1 MLKHR
6 LFKRFILTLLI
17 LSPLVLIRLWPHES
31 LAVAGSTAVLAQD
44 GKLLRLTLAPDQRYR
59 LWLPLEEFSPTL
71 IDALKLQE
79 DRWFYYHPGINPIS
93 LLRAITATYGGG
105 AKQGASTLTMQL
117 ARLKYRLN
125 TKSPSGKLRQIG
137 LALWLE
143 ARYSK
148 HDILEA
154 YLNLAPYGR
163 NIEGAAAASLSY
175 FGKPAKALT
184 LPESL
189 TLAVIPQQPNQR
201 LGSGASL
208 TDARQRLWQRWQQR
222 YTVSPEQI
230 RLMTLPLPVKRLEQ
244 LPFRAPH
251 WVEQR
256 LADTPQQ
263 STLNT
268 TLDLQLQTLMEKQ
281 IRQYL
286 AQSST
291 RGIVNASAMLVDTRD
306 QSVRALVGSA
316 DYFNASIAGQVNGT
330 EAKRSPGSTLKPFI
344 YALGLDQ
351 GVIHPQSIL
360 RDTPSAFGP
369 YQPENFDGRF
379 VGPLSATEA
388 LIKSRNIPA
397 VWLASQLKNPSFY
410 DFLQLAGI
418 SKLKSENHYGLALVL
433 GGGEVSMVELAGLYT
448 MLMNEGRLKPL
459 RYLKENPKPRGEVLF
474 SPEASGRAL
483 SKLSKSP
490 RADGEVLLS
499 PEASWL
505 ALDMLSKNPR
515 PDGGSNAWPVAF
527 KTGTSWGF
535 RDAWTAGVV
544 GPYVLVVWLGNFD
557 GQGNPALIGLEAAAP
572 LFFRISDALA
582 LAKPADKPLP
592 RNPPMGLKRI
602 NICTASGD
610 LPNAFCPQQSSTWFI
625 PGKSPIRV
633 SSLHQPVHIDTR
645 SGLAVCPPYDAHTK
659 TEVFEFWSSDMAR
672 LFKEAGVPRRKPPH
686 IDCSGM
692 ASLGDAPKISSPLAG
707 LSYTLRLSKPDET
720 IALQAAASSEQL
732 YWFDNQI
739 YLGSAKASGLAW
751 RPQAGGWHQL
761 SVVDDQGRS
770 DSRQVK
776 VELLP

>member
-1 MLKHR
+1 LLKPR
-6 LFKRFILTLLI
+6 YLI
-17 LSPLVLIRLWPHES
+17 LSLLLGCLLIRYWPHEP

-59 LWLPLEEFSPTL
+59 LWLPLEQFSTTL
-71 IDALKLQE
+71 ITAVKLQE
-79 DRWFYYHPGINPIS
+79 DRWFYWHFGLNPVA
-93 LLRAITATYGGG
+93 LLRAITETYGGG

-125 TKSPSGKLRQIG
+125 TKTPTGKLRQIA
-137 LALWLE
+137 LALWIE

-163 NIEGAAAASLSY
+163 NIEGAAAASLVY
-175 FGKPAKALT
+175 FGKAPKLLT

-201 LGSGASL
+201 LGSGVSL
-208 TDARQRLWQRWQQR
+208 SDARQRLWQRWQVA
-222 YTVSPEQI
+222 YSASPAQI
-230 RLMTLPLPVKRLEQ
+230 QLMTLPLPVKRLEQ

-256 LADTPQQ
+256 LADTATTPVT
-263 STLNT
+263 TLNT
-268 TLDLQLQTLMEKQ
+268 TLDLQLQTLLEKHLQ
-281 IRQYL
+281 QYL
-286 AQSST
+286 AQTRS
-291 RGIVNASAMLVDTRD
+291 RGINNAVAMLVDSRD

-316 DYFNASIAGQVNGT
+316 DYFNASISGQVNGSL
-330 EAKRSPGSTLKPFI
+330 AKRSPGSTLKPLI

-351 GVIHPQSIL
+351 GVIHPATIL

-379 VGPLSATEA
+379 IGPLSATDA

-410 DFLQLAGI
+410 DFLQQAGI
-418 SKLKSENHYGLALVL
+418 RKLQSAEHYGLALVL
-433 GGGEVSMVELAGLYT
+433 GGGEVSMVELASLYT
-448 MLMNEGRLKPL
+448 MLANEGRLKPL
-459 RYLKENPKPRGEVLF
+459 RYLKDTPPSKGEVLI
-474 SPEASGRAL
+474 SEQ
-483 SKLSKSP
+483 
-490 RADGEVLLS
+490 
-499 PEASWL
+499 ASWL

-515 PDGGSNAWPVAF
+515 PDGGNNAWPVAF

-535 RDAWTAGVV
+535 RDAWTAGTV

-572 LFFRISDALA
+572 LFFRIADALA
-582 LAKPADKPLP
+582 LAKPADRPMPK
-592 RNPPMGLKRI
+592 RPPSGLAQV
-602 NICTASGD
+602 NICTASGE
-610 LPNAFCPQQSSTWFI
+610 LPNTWCPQQSSTWFI

-633 SSLHQPVHIDTR
+633 SSLHQPVHVDTR
-645 SGLAVCPPYDAHTK
+645 TGLAVCPPYDPAHTK
-659 TEVFEFWSSDMAR
+659 TEIFEFWSSDMAR

-692 ASLGDAPKISSPLAG
+692 ASLGDAPKISSPLNG
-707 LSYTLRLSKPDET
+707 LAYTLRLSRPDET

-739 YLGSAKASGLAW
+739 YLGNAKSGGIAW

>member
-1 MLKHR
+1 LLKPR
-6 LFKRFILTLLI
+6 YLIICLLLGGLLI
-17 LSPLVLIRLWPHES
+17 RYWPHEP

-44 GKLLRLTLAPDQRYR
+44 GSLLRLTLAPDQRYR
-59 LWLPLEEFSPTL
+59 LWLPLEQFSPTL
-71 IDALKLQE
+71 ITAVKLQE
-79 DRWFYYHPGINPIS
+79 DRWFYWHFGLNPIA
-93 LLRAITATYGGG
+93 LLRAITETYGGG

-125 TKSPSGKLRQIG
+125 TKTPTGKLRQIA

-163 NIEGAAAASLSY
+163 NIEGAAAASLVY
-175 FGKPAKALT
+175 FGKAPKLLT

-201 LGSGASL
+201 LGSGVSL
-208 TDARQRLWQRWQQR
+208 SDARQRLWQRWQAA
-222 YTVSPEQI
+222 YSASPAQI
-230 RLMTLPLPVKRLEQ
+230 QLMTLPLPVKRLEQ

-256 LADTPQQ
+256 LADTAATPA

-268 TLDLQLQTLMEKQ
+268 TLDLQLQTLLEKHLQ
-281 IRQYL
+281 QYL
-286 AQSST
+286 AQTRS
-291 RGIVNASAMLVDTRD
+291 RGINNAVAMLVDSRD

-316 DYFNASIAGQVNGT
+316 DYFNASISGQVNGSL
-330 EAKRSPGSTLKPFI
+330 AKRSPGSTLKPLI

-351 GVIHPQSIL
+351 GVIHPATIL

-379 VGPLSATEA
+379 IGPLSATDA

-410 DFLQLAGI
+410 DFLQQAGI
-418 SKLKSENHYGLALVL
+418 SKLQSAEHYGLALVL
-433 GGGEVSMVELAGLYT
+433 GGGEVSMVELASLYT
-448 MLMNEGRLKPL
+448 ILVNEGRLKPL
-459 RYLKENPKPRGEVLF
+459 RYLKDKPPSKGEVLI
-474 SPEASGRAL
+474 SEQ
-483 SKLSKSP
+483 
-490 RADGEVLLS
+490 
-499 PEASWL
+499 ASWL

-535 RDAWTAGVV
+535 RDAWTAGTV

-572 LFFRISDALA
+572 LFFRIADALA
-582 LAKPADKPLP
+582 LAKPADRPMHKH
-592 RNPPMGLKRI
+592 PPSGLAQIK
-602 NICTASGD
+602 ICTASGE
-610 LPNAFCPQQSSTWFI
+610 LPNTWCPQQSSTWFI

-633 SSLHQPVHIDTR
+633 STLHQPVHVDTR
-645 SGLAVCPPYDAHTK
+645 TGLAVCPPYDPAHTK
-659 TEVFEFWSSDMAR
+659 TEIFEFWSSDMAR

-692 ASLGDAPKISSPLAG
+692 ASLGDAPKISSPLAS
-707 LSYTLRLSKPDET
+707 LAYTLRLSRPDET

-739 YLGSAKASGLAW
+739 YLGSAKSSSIAW